1 MDDMTTTIRF
11 RTPQA
16 FAVYQSMIEGMW
28 EVARDDFQIDD
39 PESVATIHGYHVLWK
54 ALEALPVGNS
64 DVEWTDLPRGGSR
77 SVVLPSAALERA
89 EAVLANCEDNS
100 DRFYAEDDEETRER
114 DIYLY
119 AGDVVIRND
128 KDGERGI
135 YQDPEVVGIGCSEA
149 IEEAMDALETAHCVE
164 GIPDEMLPMMKTLE
178 AIVIQRGCETNAV
191 WGEGEKSEAALEDQT
206 WLTSLMDVVIYG

>member
-119 AGDVVIRND
+119 AGDVVIDNPRD
-128 KDGERGI
+128 PDAMW
-135 YQDPEVVGIGCSEA
+135 QDRKVEHVGCADA
-149 IEEAMDALETAHCVE
+149 IIEAMETIETMHCVE
-164 GIPDEMLPMMKTLE
+164 GVPDDLLPMMKTLE
-178 AIVIQRGCETNAV
+178 AILIQRGCEGNSV
-191 WGEGEKSEAALEDQT
+191 WGDTHHSDDHQH
-206 WLTSLMDVVIYG
+206 LTDVMDVVIYG